1 MFDPEKPSKKP
12 LIYYC
17 IISVVAIL
25 LFNALV
31 FPAILKS
38 SIKQIAYSDFL
49 AMVDEGKVKEVSL
62 SEDGGEIA
70 LLAVDDEGNDVVKN
84 VAAGIIEKIRDI
96 TIFLNPT
103 EGSYAR
109 LGNNTAPDRVNWSSR
124 GESELMYIETCRGQT
139 RAELR
144 SPDAGS
150 NPYLVYALLINAGL
164 YGIEKKLS
172 LPEEMNDHGVS
183 LPGSK
188 KEAAKLA
195 RMSEFVRNYVPEGIL
210 REYV

>member
-70 LLAVDDEGNDVVKN
+70 LLAADEEGNETVYTTVVFPDDGLTERLEAAGVTFSSQVSKQNSPLLNFIFSWVLPIGIFMLLGRFLMRNLEKRGMGGNAMSFGKANAKIYAESETGVTFDN
-84 VAAGIIEKIRDI
+84 VA
-96 TIFLNPT
+96 
-103 EGSYAR
+103 
-109 LGNNTAPDRVNWSSR
+109 
-124 GESELMYIETCRGQT
+124 GE
-139 RAELR
+139 
-144 SPDAGS
+144 
-150 NPYLVYALLINAGL
+150 
-164 YGIEKKLS
+164 
-172 LPEEMNDHGVS
+172 EEA
-183 LPGSK
+183 
-188 KEAAKLA
+188 KEALV
-195 RMSEFVRNYVPEGIL
+195 EIVDF
-210 REYV
+210 